1 MKLKFIILIMLEPK
15 LKPIVTLFK
24 IFKRGHLN
32 PFFCNLLT
40 VLFKTLIE
48 GDEKFNTI
56 NCSATITS
64 VNITSWI
71 LKSQVQSPN
80 LIIYNL
86 THKVIVPWQPY
97 FEWMLK
103 FVVEVCLTSYVALH
117 APTYTHVIIVLPLS
131 WYILLTLCMF
141 CWHSL

>member
-1 MKLKFIILIMLEPK
+1 MLEPK

-24 IFKRGHLN
+24 IFKWGHFN
-32 PFFCNLLT
+32 PIFCNLLT

-48 GDEKFNTI
+48 GHEKFNTI
-56 NCSATITS
+56 NCSATVTS
-64 VNITSWI
+64 VNFCIFIPSLI

-103 FVVEVCLTSYVALH
+103 FVVEVSLTSYVARH

-131 WYILLTLCMF
+131 WYILTLCMF
-141 CWHSL
+141 C

>member
-1 MKLKFIILIMLEPK
+1 MKLECIIMIMLEPK

-32 PFFCNLLT
+32 QFFCNLLT
-40 VLFKTLIE
+40 VMFKTLIE
-48 GDEKFNTI
+48 GDEKCNTI
-56 NCSATITS
+56 NCGATITS
-64 VNITSWI
+64 VHFCVFITSLI
-71 LKSQVQSPN
+71 LKSQVQSLN
-80 LIIYNL
+80 IIIYNL

-103 FVVEVCLTSYVALH
+103 FVVEVCLASYVALH

-131 WYILLTLCMF
+131 WYILTLCMF
-141 CWHSL
+141 C